1 MVEASAMC
9 AVNEGVHFT
18 SPRAKRRWWNISH
31 HREQS
36 EGDETCTTGVNS
48 VQGRCRVI
56 NFGVRS
62 DNSER
67 SLPDSADRWQRSDR
81 CFQCPLVS
89 FHRQSYRGRM
99 KNRFIYENDLQ
110 KNLRLLVER
119 CQRVWFLFYK
129 IPEPYWSKN
138 LNIIAMT
145 HYFLNKVVCWWHIV
159 SKGNKTIP
167 VFKFLLR
174 GM

>member
-1 MVEASAMC
+1 MKFNTSNNSFRLLMVTSLRYSAIWSRIVLSVCESSENIGLTFVC
-9 AVNEGVHFT
+9 AGWSRLRQCALLTREC
-18 SPRAKRRWWNISH
+18 ISH
-31 HREQS
+31 HRERS

-119 CQRVWFLFYK
+119 CQRV
-129 IPEPYWSKN
+129 
-138 LNIIAMT
+138 
-145 HYFLNKVVCWWHIV
+145 
-159 SKGNKTIP
+159 
-167 VFKFLLR
+167 
-174 GM
+174 